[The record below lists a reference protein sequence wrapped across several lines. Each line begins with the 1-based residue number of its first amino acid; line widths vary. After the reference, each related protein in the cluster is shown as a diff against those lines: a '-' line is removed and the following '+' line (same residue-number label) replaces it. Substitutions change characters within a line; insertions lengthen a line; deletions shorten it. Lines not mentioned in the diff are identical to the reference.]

1 MNEKLTEQLNL
12 LRMYRDK
19 GCLDTHYKLLI
30 DYIDDLE
37 LENKKLK
44 QWDCNKDSRNSRQ
57 RVANAKLIKENQQLK
72 EERESNVNFIS
83 ELQNDLFILTT
94 ANNELHNKID
104 KDLLQIQETYEYGD
118 EWHWDSG
125 AIRDYVE
132 IIERVLKDSDVDE

>member
-1 MNEKLTEQLNL
+1 MNEKLIEQLNL
-12 LRMYRDK
+12 LRLYRDK
-19 GCLDTHYKLLI
+19 GCLDLHYKILI

-104 KDLLQIQETYEYGD
+104 KAIEYIEKHKRKDEFLNLNEWQTRELL
-118 EWHWDSG
+118 
-125 AIRDYVE
+125 E
-132 IIERVLKDSDVDE
+132 ILKDSDVDG